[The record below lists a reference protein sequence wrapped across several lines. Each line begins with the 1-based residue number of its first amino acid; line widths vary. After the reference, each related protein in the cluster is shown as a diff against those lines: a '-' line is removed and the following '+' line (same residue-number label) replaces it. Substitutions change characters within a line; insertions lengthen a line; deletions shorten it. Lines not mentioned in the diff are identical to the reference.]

1 MLTWGGQRVR
11 HDELLS
17 IVIGGR
23 ENHRHVLCVPVHGP
37 PLRGVISDDGAA
49 VAGAHL
55 DRLSTDDSVDIPA
68 KFPGFSRD
76 QAGFHMHGP
85 PRRSVE
91 VLAPRNLDLFGQ
103 RDGHCAGGT
112 VIRGV
117 SDDHSGRSRHRDGT
131 VVTVR
136 AEFFRH
142 GDDDRVSR
150 TMTLFEGQSNRKPH
164 RLVGGE
170 LHRTILSLE
179 ECVNFPRRNILVN
192 TRSVGSAR
200 RRLSVVV
207 GGDRYRSS
215 GVAARLGLDDD
226 AGRLC

>member
-1 MLTWGGQRVR
+1 M
-11 HDELLS
+11 
-17 IVIGGR
+17 
-23 ENHRHVLCVPVHGP
+23 LCVPVNGP

-117 SDDHSGRSRHRDGT
+117 SDDHSGRSRHRDGAIIT
-131 VVTVR
+131 VCPELTR
-136 AEFFRH
+136 DR
-142 GDDDRVSR
+142 DDDRVSR
-150 TMTLFEGQSNRKPH
+150 AMTLFEGQSNRKSH
-164 RLVGGE
+164 RLIGGE
-170 LHRTILSLE
+170 LHRPILSLE
-179 ECVNFPRRNILVN
+179 ECVNFPRRNVPGN
-192 TRSVGSAR
+192 TPVPAVGGLSVFVGGCRSSDNAR
-200 RRLSVVV
+200 RRLIFVV
-207 GGDRYRSS
+207 GGCCRGDSARCLPGSS
-215 GVAARLGLDDD
+215 TRRLG
-226 AGRLC
+226 GGVNRLGFCC

>member
-1 MLTWGGQRVR
+1 
-11 HDELLS
+11 
-17 IVIGGR
+17 
-23 ENHRHVLCVPVHGP
+23 
-37 PLRGVISDDGAA
+37 
-49 VAGAHL
+49 
-55 DRLSTDDSVDIPA
+55 
-68 KFPGFSRD
+68 
-76 QAGFHMHGP
+76 MHGP

-117 SDDHSGRSRHRDGT
+117 SDDHSGRSRHRDGAIIT
-131 VVTVR
+131 VCPELTR
-136 AEFFRH
+136 DR
-142 GDDDRVSR
+142 DDDRVSR
-150 TMTLFEGQSNRKPH
+150 AMTLFEGQSNRKSH
-164 RLVGGE
+164 RLIGGE
-170 LHRTILSLE
+170 LYRSILSLE
-179 ECVNFPRRNILVN
+179 ECVNFPRRNVLVN